1 MFTEVEAIQKAIL
14 FAKETGCRIHICHV
28 ACQEGVEEVLTTGP
42 MASSSSVVKYK

>member
-28 ACQEGVEEVLTTGP
+28 ACQEGVEEVLKAKQKG
-42 MASSSSVVKYK
+42 